1 MARWWGFSRRGG
13 LVIAALVITA
23 AAVVAGIGL
32 ERLFAAEQ
40 AKGIVVQDKA
50 PAAEE
55 PKPVTPAAPPAAA
68 PKTQTPAQADAA
80 LEELVKA
87 RGPRPADAPPFTVE
101 PRKDSLAKFPCTKC
115 HDNKLVD
122 ARVRPLV
129 EDHRGLLFDHGGT
142 RFWCYDACHNGRD
155 IDSLVTLRGRAVDY
169 DAAYK
174 LCGQCHSQREKDWLF
189 GGHGK
194 RAGAWN
200 AARDIPL
207 TAGELLVSERERIGT
222 WRDARVLLNCTAC
235 HDAHSPSIKPFKPSP
250 PPSLRPGIAPG
261 SATRHTEPKVWEQH
275 RDAERKAR

>member
-1 MARWWGFSRRGG
+1 MRARRQSGPPKETALTGSKAMWWRAPRRGL
-13 LVIAALVITA
+13 LVIVALVMTA
-23 AAVVAGIGL
+23 AAVVAGIRL
-32 ERLFAAEQ
+32 ERPSAAE
-40 AKGIVVQDKA
+40 A
-50 PAAEE
+50 P
-55 PKPVTPAAPPAAA
+55 KSAAA
-68 PKTQTPAQADAA
+68 PKTQTREQADAA
-80 LEELVKA
+80 LEELAQA
-87 RGPRPADAPPFTVE
+87 RGPRPADAPPFTIE

-142 RFWCYDACHNGRD
+142 RFWCYDACHNAKN

-174 LCGQCHSQREKDWLF
+174 VCGQCHSIREKDWLF

-207 TAGELLVSERERIGT
+207 TAGELLVTERERIGT

-235 HDAHSPSIKPFKPSP
+235 HDAHSPSIKPFKPNA

-261 SATRHTEPKVWEQH
+261 TPVRHPEPKVWEQH
-275 RDAERKAR
+275 LGAERKTR